1 MDLELDREVETPST
15 ASFTK
20 HVISKE
26 NYERRADID
35 RRLAQL
41 EADVRALI
49 DYDIAVTGKT
59 QGIYRKFC
67 LNYAWLNQLNA
78 EARKVC
84 EIEHN
89 SLMESVL
96 DKSRIRD
103 WIMSLITRNT
113 LKISTKVR
121 AIFANTAFENYSLC
135 KVEKVLLDFFDLYR
149 FQDFEPVEEDEE
161 IDENV
166 PQKEIGGAASVLFP
180 PIGDEAE
187 AVVEEAAAL
196 VKKKRKLYQIVG
208 NVFEHLMSEDFQMQD
223 ITWVTANQ
231 MCNHDIKFKVSGN
244 LVVVWN
250 SVKRC
255 VIMLLAFHCLARF
268 GSISE

>member
-1 MDLELDREVETPST
+1 MKISRLPPLADNLRENTELLEAPVELELEQEVETPST

-20 HVISKE
+20 QLISKD
-26 NYERRADID
+26 NYERRANID

-41 EADVRALI
+41 EEEVRALI

-89 SLMESVL
+89 SLMESIL

-103 WIMSLITRNT
+103 WIMNLIAQNS

-121 AIFANTAFENYSLC
+121 AIFANNAFENYSLS
-135 KVEKVLLDFFDLYR
+135 KVQKDLADFFDLYR
-149 FQDFEPVEEDEE
+149 FQDLESVEEDEE
-161 IDENV
+161 TDENV
-166 PQKEIGGAASVLFP
+166 PQKEIVGATSVVFAP
-180 PIGDEAE
+180 TGDEAE
-187 AVVEEAAAL
+187 AEVKVAAAV
-196 VKKKRKLYQIVG
+196 VKKKRKLYKIVG
-208 NVFEHLMSEDFQMQD
+208 NVFDHLMSEDFQMQD

-231 MCNHDIKFKVSGN
+231 MCNHDIKFKVS
-244 LVVVWN
+244 
-250 SVKRC
+250 R
-255 VIMLLAFHCLARF
+255 
-268 GSISE
+268 